1 MSGKGRTLGCR
12 LLLLLLA
19 LLLLLGGALL
29 ALRGEWWFPIL
40 YRLEAREELS
50 LVAASPPL
58 SHCTLWTQEA
68 LLEQDNVRATRN
80 LMLVNAEHPLPE
92 GYEAELVL
100 YRGARMHP
108 LMRDDYIRLRDAL
121 YRETGVRIYVTS
133 DYRTAEKQ
141 QEILDK
147 SEAGVAAKVGCSE
160 HEAGLALDVC
170 APHFGGIHFLNSI
183 AGRMLPRIC
192 AQYGYIIRYPADKEE
207 ITGISYEPWHLR
219 YVGRPHAALIME
231 SGLTM
236 EEYLEHLE
244 VGQWYRTEE
253 YLIARLPQDRLLIPD
268 GWERCEFSPDN
279 MGNVTVTLRYAD
291 AQTLSDLLRNR
302 SK

>member
-1 MSGKGRTLGCR
+1 MKRAGKWREPFC
-12 LLLLLLA
+12 LLLLFTILLCGTA
-19 LLLLLGGALL
+19 AFLHK
-29 ALRGEWWFPIL
+29 GEWWFPIL
-40 YRLEAREELS
+40 YRLETREELS

-68 LLEQDNVRATRN
+68 LLEQDNVSATRN
-80 LMLVNAEHPLPE
+80 LMLVNGEHPLPE

-108 LMRDDYIRLRDAL
+108 LMRDDYIRLRDEI
-121 YRETGVRIYVTS
+121 YRETGVRMYVVS
-133 DYRTAEKQ
+133 DYRTSEEQ
-141 QEILDK
+141 QEILNS
-147 SEAGVAAKVGCSE
+147 SEAGIAAKVGCSE
-160 HEAGLALDVC
+160 HEAGLALDVY
-170 APHFGGIHFLNSI
+170 APHFDGMELLDSLS
-183 AGRMLPRIC
+183 GRMLSRLC
-192 AQYGYIIRYPADKEE
+192 CKHGYIIRYPAGKEE

-268 GWERCEFSPDN
+268 GWERCEISPDN

-291 AQTLSDLLRNR
+291 AQTLSNLLRNR
-302 SK
+302 SN